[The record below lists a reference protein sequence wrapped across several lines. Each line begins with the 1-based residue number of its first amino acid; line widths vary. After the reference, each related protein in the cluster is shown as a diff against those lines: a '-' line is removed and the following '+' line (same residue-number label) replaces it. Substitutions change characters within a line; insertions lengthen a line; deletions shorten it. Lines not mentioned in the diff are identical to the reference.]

1 MGHTEGE
8 GPVQTEVEM
17 GRCRQESRS
26 TKIAGSCQRS
36 AGKESV
42 CRAGDLGLIP
52 GSGRSPGEGKGNP
65 LQCCGLENSVDYI
78 VHGVAKSMGSD
89 TTERLSLH
97 SLEIRKQGGGVV
109 VVGGAQNSF
118 SAPLPRGPSPAHTCI
133 LPRDADSRF
142 PVSRMGRER
151 NFCCLKPP
159 LPLRTQFVVIYMAAT
174 GKERDVTLESLP
186 LLQGHLR
193 VSDERR
199 GQSAG
204 V

>member
-133 LPRDADSRF
+133 LPRDAVPDFRSPEWGGKGISVVLSHPCPSGPSLWLF
-142 PVSRMGRER
+142 IWQPRER
-151 NFCCLKPP
+151 NAMGL
-159 LPLRTQFVVIYMAAT
+159 
-174 GKERDVTLESLP
+174 
-186 LLQGHLR
+186 
-193 VSDERR
+193 
-199 GQSAG
+199 
-204 V
+204 

>member
-8 GPVQTEVEM
+8 GPVQTEAEM

-42 CRAGDLGLIP
+42 CSAGDLGSIP
-52 GSGRSPGEGKGNP
+52 GSGRSPGEGKGYP

-97 SLEIRKQGGGVV
+97 SLEIRKQGGARTPSPPPSPGGPALPTPVSCPGMLIPDFRSPEWGGKGISVV
-109 VVGGAQNSF
+109 LSHPCP
-118 SAPLPRGPSPAHTCI
+118 SGPSLWLFVWQP
-133 LPRDADSRF
+133 
-142 PVSRMGRER
+142 RER
-151 NFCCLKPP
+151 NA
-159 LPLRTQFVVIYMAAT
+159 M
-174 GKERDVTLESLP
+174 
-186 LLQGHLR
+186 
-193 VSDERR
+193 
-199 GQSAG
+199 
-204 V
+204 